1 VGPIHLLSAHG
12 TSNPKLGTV
21 GRLRSYHQLTILYGK
36 YGYYFKCSDC
46 DGNTPIKVTGANGE
60 KAKLS
65 KQGRE
70 FYVVC
75 SEALAP
81 QLFYIN
87 PKD

>member
-1 VGPIHLLSAHG
+1 
-12 TSNPKLGTV
+12 
-21 GRLRSYHQLTILYGK
+21 LYGK

-65 KQGRE
+65 KQGQE

-75 SEALAP
+75 PEALAP